1 MQSLEVKK
9 ENWKLYDKHERV
21 GLKWSVRQRFRKES
35 QKRTLWLFTPTEIKI
50 KYMKLATFLVQAI
63 QDNDLSIEGWG

>member
-9 ENWKLYDKHERV
+9 ENRKLYDKHERV
-21 GLKWSVRQRFRKES
+21 GLKWSVRQRFHKGS
-35 QKRTLWLFTPTEIKI
+35 QKQTLWLFTPTEIKI
-50 KYMKLATFLVQAI
+50 KYMKLATFLEQAI